1 MGHITLSSASGRVTI
16 TDEVSD
22 TTPLEGSVAV
32 EIVVMEGSDT
42 IAVSPQTLRGMHLS
56 DGTVIVVD
64 EGTLERIQR
73 RIADRRGRLDIQIQT
88 PGQPGDWRPNVVQK
102 FSDVSM
108 SRSFSDVS
116 ISRDDERHGGDG
128 AAMELSD
135 DDARH
140 PREEDEDDL
149 LDGGWSGGGGW
160 SSASEGSDD
169 EEEEASSGQP
179 RGDIDP
185 SMFEHLMPDDAA
197 EDRGQPVRRQ
207 LTLDADKGFGGL
219 VLATWNAS
227 HFGARKDVK
236 NPGLLDLD
244 DGEAFDEA
252 IFDEEQSTSE
262 QDRYYSRRNKDK
274 ELRGEGEKDAKA
286 QYVVDMLVGA
296 MQAGHPIDGLVI
308 HEINNGEA
316 FQEAFEKAAREAG
329 IDGTYALHL
338 GPHLHTGSD
347 MHAQKERYPV
357 IVRTAKLKVEGVEY
371 IPTYSARRGKGRP
384 EVVAGEPVRTTDSG
398 TVKTPSGKSRPLIAY
413 TITRKDRPSAK
424 PLKLV
429 NVHTKPGKG
438 GLSTDEGVNDRRPV
452 FDQVQPAYTHA
463 SEDDAHMWV
472 FLGDHYL
479 AGQDVVTRDGKRFDE
494 SLPSGML
501 NLDPESKTNTIE
513 KINTDVENARWRR
526 KTIEARRAMESARK
540 AVTKLSGANLGK
552 RRRGAKE
559 PEKKSP
565 SRATLEKKLKDIEKD
580 LRSLVNHDTR
590 ENAKKDISAL
600 RRRLE
605 GLKATLSQK
614 NPSLEDAQRKIL
626 ELNADTKAQVYQS
639 LRAREEAFIAEQES
653 APRARRVG
661 TSRDSARSLRD
672 AATDKDD
679 PEASALLEQADRL
692 KEQAAE
698 QASGESKEDRRGA
711 FLDRKRTMVADKAVV
726 SSKFVVRKAALMTV
740 LSGKQGEKSKTAF
753 VEKDVLY
760 SRSGDGWKATGDHFA
775 LAQGRVL
782 SDHGAMVIVVSDDAE
797 DQEAADAM
805 MDALVLEP
813 SGVAKTLD
821 EVGDEDSEDEDDSE
835 EDSDYEDDS
844 EEDGEDEDDSEEDS
858 EDEDGSDEDSDDEDG
873 SDEDSDGGGR
883 DTDPRDDSGDDRGSA
898 EDSPPRKRKKPN
910 ERSVGSLHSAT
921 MSRTAQ
927 RQSTPTRATTT
938 RTTTRQQTNKP
949 SKRAATRTRR

>member
-22 TTPLEGSVAV
+22 TTPLEGSTPV
-32 EIVVMEGSDT
+32 EIVVMEGGDNM
-42 IAVSPQTLRGMHLS
+42 AVSPQTLRGIQLT
-56 DGTVIVVD
+56 DGSVIVVD
-64 EGTLERIQR
+64 EHTLERIQR
-73 RIADRRGRLDIQIQT
+73 RIDNRRGRLDIQIQT
-88 PGQPGDWRPNVVQK
+88 PGPPGDWRPTVVQR

-108 SRSFSDVS
+108 SRPFSDVP
-116 ISRDDERHGGDG
+116 ISMDDERHGGDDASLG
-128 AAMELSD
+128 LSD
-135 DDARH
+135 EDAEH

-149 LDGGWSGGGGW
+149 LDGGFRGGGGW

-169 EEEEASSGQP
+169 EEEASSGQP

-252 IFDEEQSTSE
+252 IFADERSTSE

-296 MQAGHPIDGLVI
+296 MRAGHPIDGLVI

-316 FQEAFEKAAREAG
+316 FQDAFGRAAREAG
-329 IDGTYALHL
+329 IDGTYELHL

-347 MHAQKERYPV
+347 RHAQKERYPV
-357 IVRTAKLKVEGVEY
+357 VVRTEKLKVEGVEY
-371 IPTYSARRGKGRP
+371 IPTYSARERGKPR
-384 EVVAGEPVRTTDSG
+384 VVAGEPVRTTNGG

-452 FDQVQPAYTHA
+452 FNQVQPAYRHA
-463 SEDDAHMWV
+463 SKDGEHMWV

-526 KTIEARRAMESARK
+526 KTIEARRAMESARN
-540 AVTKLSGANLGK
+540 AVTKLSGTNLGK
-552 RRRGAKE
+552 RGRGAKE
-559 PEKKSP
+559 PEKKAP
-565 SRATLEKKLKDIEKD
+565 SRATLENKLKAIEKD
-580 LRSLVNHDTR
+580 LRSLENHDTR
-590 ENAKKDISAL
+590 AGAKEDIRAL

-605 GLKATLSQK
+605 RLKTTLAQK
-614 NPSLEDAQRKIL
+614 NPSLDDAQKKIL

-639 LRAREEAFIAEQES
+639 LRAREEAFVAEQKS
-653 APRARRVG
+653 APRARRAG
-661 TSRDSARSLRD
+661 TLGDRARSLRD
-672 AATDKDD
+672 AAKDKDD
-679 PEASALLEQADRL
+679 PEASALLEQARRL
-692 KEQAAE
+692 EEQAAE

-726 SSKFVVRKAALMTV
+726 SSSFVVRKPALMTV
-740 LSGKQGEKSKTAF
+740 LPGKKGEEPKTAF

-760 SRSGDGWKATGDHFA
+760 ARSGDGWKATGDHFA

-782 SDHGAMVIVVSDDAE
+782 SDHGAVVIVVSDDPE
-797 DQEAADAM
+797 DQEAADKM

-813 SGVAKTLD
+813 SGLAKTLD
-821 EVGDEDSEDEDDSE
+821 EADDESESEQDAAPDFEPDSS
-835 EDSDYEDDS
+835 
-844 EEDGEDEDDSEEDS
+844 
-858 EDEDGSDEDSDDEDG
+858 SDEDSDDEDG
-873 SDEDSDGGGR
+873 SDGSDEESDDEDDSDEDSDGGGR
-883 DTDPRDDSGDDRGSA
+883 DTDPRDDSGDDRSSG
-898 EDSPPRKRKKPN
+898 EDSPPPKRKKPN

-938 RTTTRQQTNKP
+938 RTTTRLQTNRS
-949 SKRAATRTRR
+949 SKTAAKSKKR